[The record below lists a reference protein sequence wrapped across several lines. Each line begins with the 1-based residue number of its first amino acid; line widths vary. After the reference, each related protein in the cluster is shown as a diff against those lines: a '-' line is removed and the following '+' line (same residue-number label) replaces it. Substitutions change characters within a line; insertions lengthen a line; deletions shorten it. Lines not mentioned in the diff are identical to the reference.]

1 MRQPPTTVSVIGT
14 IKAIERFEEIHSLG
28 AGNWNSSKIPMGRII
43 MLARYA
49 ATEKFNNSSY
59 EL

>member
-1 MRQPPTTVSVIGT
+1 MIDVVEQFVTGT

-43 MLARYA
+43 YIV
-49 ATEKFNNSSY
+49 TT
-59 EL
+59 